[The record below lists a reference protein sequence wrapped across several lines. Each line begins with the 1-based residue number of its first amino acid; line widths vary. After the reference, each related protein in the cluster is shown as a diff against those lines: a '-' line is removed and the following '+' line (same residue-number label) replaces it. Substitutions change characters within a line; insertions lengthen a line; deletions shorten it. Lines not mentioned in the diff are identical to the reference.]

1 MFNKTVK
8 DEKVRNI
15 KSADISKVAKD
26 TSKVIIEEGVETVKS
41 GIFSV
46 VDGILIKIVVS
57 VTLIVLI
64 TVSGCVG
71 TNVIIDKMTNS
82 TIEKIK

>member
-8 DEKVRNI
+8 DEKVRDI
-15 KSADISKVAKD
+15 KSVDISKVAKD